1 MILDYVDMI
10 LEHVLIKPKSQIENP
25 KLNKQKNSSLRMND
39 SIRRVVTG
47 HDKNGYAVFAS
58 DNNYETIVIPSGD
71 AAMAT
76 IWTTATVPA
85 DLNDETDG
93 RERDAGTTLKG
104 GSVIRVVDMLP
115 GASSPMHRTSSID
128 YGIVISGS
136 IELELDNA
144 IFTTIG
150 PGGIIVQRGTIH
162 KWRNP
167 SSTEVCR
174 IVFVLTEA
182 KAYVHDGATLPEYMG
197 H

>member
-1 MILDYVDMI
+1 
-10 LEHVLIKPKSQIENP
+10 
-25 KLNKQKNSSLRMND
+25 MNN
-39 SIRRVVTG
+39 IRRLVTG
-47 HDKNGYAVFAS
+47 HNAEGTAVFVS
-58 DNNYETIVIPSGD
+58 DNHYETVVIPSGD

-76 IWTTATVPA
+76 IWTTTSVPA

-128 YGIVISGS
+128 YGIIISGK
-136 IELELDNA
+136 IELELDNQ
-144 IFTTIG
+144 IFKTLG
-150 PGGIIVQRGTIH
+150 QGDIIVQRGTIH
-162 KWRNP
+162 RWRNP
-167 SSTEVCR
+167 SSDEVCR

-182 KAYVHDGATLPEYMG
+182 KPFEVNGKALEDFMG

>member
-1 MILDYVDMI
+1 M
-10 LEHVLIKPKSQIENP
+10 KT
-25 KLNKQKNSSLRMND
+25 

-47 HDKNGYAVFAS
+47 HSKEGEAVFIS
-58 DNNYETIVIPSGD
+58 DNQYETIVIPSGD

-76 IWTTATVPA
+76 IWTTNTVPA

-115 GASSPMHRTSSID
+115 NSSSPMHRTNSID
-128 YGIVISGS
+128 YGIVISGK
-136 IELELDNA
+136 IELELDNEV
-144 IFTTIG
+144 FKTIEA
-150 PGGIIVQRGTIH
+150 GGIIVQRGTIH

-167 SSTEVCR
+167 SSEEVCR

-182 KAYVHDGATLPEYMG
+182 KPFEVNGVGLEEVMKH
-197 H
+197 